1 MRSAALPALVASLAL
16 WAGTAAPAFAQATTG
31 TGGGPTST
39 VTAPNTSATGRT
51 MPPAGGDAGAATA
64 GEPRGKRTQE
74 QKVDDKITRG
84 ICIGCG
90 PK

>member
-51 MPPAGGDAGAATA
+51 MPPAATA

>member
-1 MRSAALPALVASLAL
+1 MRHVVLISLAL
-16 WAGTAAPAFAQATTG
+16 WAGGSAAALAQATTG
-31 TGGGPTST
+31 TGGGPGST
-39 VTAPNTSATGRT
+39 VTAPNTSTVGRT

-64 GEPRGKRTQE
+64 GESRERRTQE
-74 QKVDDKITRG
+74 QKVDDKITQG

>member
-1 MRSAALPALVASLAL
+1 MRFAVLPALAASLAL
-16 WAGTAAPAFAQATTG
+16 WAGTTAPAGAQATTG

-64 GEPRGKRTQE
+64 GDNREHRTQE